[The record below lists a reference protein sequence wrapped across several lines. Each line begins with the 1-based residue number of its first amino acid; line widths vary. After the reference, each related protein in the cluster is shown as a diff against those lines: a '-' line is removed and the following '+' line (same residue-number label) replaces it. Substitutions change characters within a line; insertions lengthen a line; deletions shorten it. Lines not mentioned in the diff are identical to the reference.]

1 MLISLVLAAALIVP
15 DAARLPVRCN
25 ATAIARVMAVC
36 ASQHVAHRPAA
47 RLKHDVPAPSEALV
61 RRAAPPVPV
70 PSSLAVQLRR

>member
-36 ASQHVAHRPAA
+36 AAQHVAHRPAA
-47 RLKHDVPAPSEALV
+47 RLMHHVSAPSEALV
-61 RRAAPPVPV
+61 RRASPPIPV
-70 PSSLAVQLRR
+70 PSALAVQLRR